1 MPMFVSC
8 MFVCLYIRMY
18 IRMYVYVLVSGKF
31 GSCSMHAC
39 AHVCEYISVCVYVY
53 VCARV
58 CRNTGGVFNKVVP
71 LVVADFVFDPCRLLF
86 RAGRLSYMC
95 FVCVCVCVCVCAR
108 AF

>member
-1 MPMFVSC
+1 
-8 MFVCLYIRMY
+8 
-18 IRMYVYVLVSGKF
+18 
-31 GSCSMHAC
+31 MHAC

-95 FVCVCVCVCVCAR
+95 FVCVCVCVCVRAR
-108 AF
+108 VLVRARQATETLLKSQCHMDLSAYICQTCNW